1 MKKKKK
7 NFHLCKLWSMTKVEA
22 VTGPRHPSPSQIY
35 HIWFHKRKMKDLPFS
50 VQGVEEKSN
59 FITQV
64 CRLTM
69 VFTSAQMFTPFEQT
83 LQPRALY
90 EYLPIGR
97 TYGVGHGYSCCTENL
112 CPFHGQSTTL
122 QLGRNWVADNGLG
135 FSWLAGTHSHPVPM
149 LLSFLFGW
157 SWKHLPSR
165 IKKKKSSSES
175 TDIGMIIV

>member
-1 MKKKKK
+1 
-7 NFHLCKLWSMTKVEA
+7 MTKVEA

-97 TYGVGHGYSCCTENL
+97 TYGVGHGYHAALRTFAPSTVRALL
-112 CPFHGQSTTL
+112 CSLVETGWLTMGWGSHVWQGPVATL
-122 QLGRNWVADNGLG
+122 YQC
-135 FSWLAGTHSHPVPM
+135 FLA
-149 LLSFLFGW
+149 SFLDEAESTFQAEE
-157 SWKHLPSR
+157 
-165 IKKKKSSSES
+165 KKKKKL
-175 TDIGMIIV
+175 I